1 MAGFNDR
8 GRHNANGRLWRR
20 LDGKVKL
27 EQFIAALRRIG
38 HNELADKIEGM
49 ILLIVMPDFIWVL
62 LSAFLTAFVELKNV
76 S

>member
-1 MAGFNDR
+1 MAGLNVH
-8 GRHNANGRLWRR
+8 GRHCANGRLWRR

-38 HNELADKIEGM
+38 HNDLADKIEGM
-49 ILLIVMPDFIWVL
+49 ILLIMMPDFIGVFFCTY
-62 LSAFLTAFVELKNV
+62 STAFVELKNV